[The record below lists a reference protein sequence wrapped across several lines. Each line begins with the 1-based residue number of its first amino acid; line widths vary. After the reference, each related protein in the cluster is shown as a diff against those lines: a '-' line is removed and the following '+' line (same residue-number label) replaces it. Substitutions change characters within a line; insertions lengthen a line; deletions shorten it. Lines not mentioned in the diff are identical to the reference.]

1 MGRRHVITH
10 RALTTMAS
18 LAAPRASL
26 VVVAGR
32 PKGGKRGASSSS
44 SKRGGG
50 KGRPDGVATDL
61 RPSSVAG
68 VVEDHAHEQFFYDDA
83 TQDRIMRLVKNHA
96 RPLFLC
102 NPSLAVRAEA
112 AGMDYLL
119 LDRDPRWKSVLP
131 KGKFRQFEL
140 SQPRQ
145 MRFQY
150 DAVFVDPPFANV
162 ELADLRRT
170 VDLLAANETQA
181 KAPVYLAFISDRED
195 AVMDAFHGYGL
206 ERKGAALGYHS
217 VKQSTQERIFLYG
230 PRADWTADDS

>member
-1 MGRRHVITH
+1 MRLVKNHARP
-10 RALTTMAS
+10 LFLCNPS
-18 LAAPRASL
+18 LAVRAEAAGMDYLLLDRDPRWKSVL
-26 VVVAGR
+26 
-32 PKGGKRGASSSS
+32 PKGKFREFELS
-44 SKRGGG
+44 
-50 KGRPDGVATDL
+50 
-61 RPSSVAG
+61 
-68 VVEDHAHEQFFYDDA
+68 FFYDDA

-195 AVMDAFHGYGL
+195 AVMDAFRGYGL

-217 VKQSTQERIFLYG
+217 VKQSTQERIFMYG